1 MCCHTRLHI
10 IYHVYN
16 NVDHIDKSFRSC
28 DVCVCV
34 CVCVCVYLKYIKTGY
49 SRRLHTW
56 HTAKFSMILCNNS
69 PSWPT
74 SCTECEV
81 PFSHIGTKKSLP
93 AFSMLLSM
101 HYIIGLVFQS
111 CYTKFSISF
120 TAQKLLKASLQCLLH
135 REALV
140 RIQLINRAHDGSNL
154 MMVNLPPVN

>member
-1 MCCHTRLHI
+1 MFTIMLTILINHF
-10 IYHVYN
+10 V
-16 NVDHIDKSFRSC
+16 V
-28 DVCVCV
+28 VMCVCV

-74 SCTECEV
+74 SCTECGV
-81 PFSHIGTKKSLP
+81 PFPHIGTKKSLP